1 MALSVSGAVIQGVLA
16 NKLASPGII
25 GVNSGAGLAI
35 TICTALGLYGG
46 WQLSLFSFLGA
57 FVTVIIVSTC
67 ASRLR
72 ASKGTVILLGVAVNS
87 ILSAITEALITF
99 MPGVGIMTADFRVGE
114 ISSVAYSRLLPSG
127 LLIALG
133 FALLLSLT
141 NELDI
146 LTLGQDDARALGM
159 NVNLMRTL
167 LLLLAALLAGCA
179 VSLSGLLSFVGL
191 IIPHALRRIGV
202 NNHADLLKLCAL
214 YGSAFLCL
222 CDTAART
229 LFSPYEIPVGIIMS
243 FIGAPFFIFIL
254 IKGKG
259 GHARD
264 NT

>member
-1 MALSVSGAVIQGVLA
+1 M
-16 NKLASPGII
+16 
-25 GVNSGAGLAI
+25 
-35 TICTALGLYGG
+35 
-46 WQLSLFSFLGA
+46 
-57 FVTVIIVSTC
+57 
-67 ASRLR
+67 
-72 ASKGTVILLGVAVNS
+72 
-87 ILSAITEALITF
+87 LSAISETVITF
-99 MPGVGIMTADFRVGE
+99 IPGVGIMSNDFKIGE

-127 LLIALG
+127 TLIIIG
-133 FALLLSLT
+133 FTLLLSLT

-146 LTLGQDDARALGM
+146 LTLGSDEASSLGV
-159 NVNLMRTL
+159 NVSFTRTI

-214 YGSAFLCL
+214 YGSGFLCL

-229 LFSPYEIPVGIIMS
+229 LFTPYEIPVGIIMS

-259 GHARD
+259 GHAHD
-264 NT
+264 NA